1 MLKEYRK
8 TATIKAEQFD
18 GSEEMI
24 KKYNLG
30 IWKGQDTGEVYE
42 YSIPTKEGR
51 LDLNVGDWIATGVE
65 GENWAIAD
73 EIFKKTYE
81 EVKNDQGY
89 MQYINSPDDMY
100 AKGGY
105 IDVTFCEI
113 GDTEQ
118 VKYIYR
124 AYAAGGQYE
133 DYEEYEIGFSFDKN
147 KILTMI
153 DEFIAEPSLY
163 SQGVFE
169 YISVQRF
176 ALDEFDPL
184 DPDKGYKMDDLYEV
198 DYSSDHYFVKTEQKY
213 WDKFLNDEV
222 NE

>member
-8 TATIKAEQFD
+8 TTTIKAEQFD
-18 GSEEMI
+18 GSDEMI
-24 KKYNLG
+24 DKYDIRIAPLSKKFEFRTPCRNY
-30 IWKGQDTGEVYE
+30 Q
-42 YSIPTKEGR
+42 
-51 LDLNVGDWIATGVE
+51 LDVGDWIIIDGYYVLS
-65 GENWAIAD
+65 D

-100 AKGGY
+100 AKDAY
-105 IDVTFCEI
+105 IDATFCEI
-113 GDTEQ
+113 GETEQ
-118 VKYIYR
+118 AKYIYR

-133 DYEEYEIGFSFDKN
+133 GYEEYEIGFSFDKN

-153 DEFIAEPSLY
+153 DEFIAQPSLY
-163 SQGVFE
+163 SPCVFE

-198 DYSSDHYFVKTEQKY
+198 DYSSDQHFVKTEQKY
-213 WDKFLNDEV
+213 WDKFLNDEGK
-222 NE
+222 